1 MGNPTPFQLYIQR
14 LTNINGQQGI
24 NRNHIPVF
32 SRATS

>member
-24 NRNHIPVF
+24 NRGYIPVF
-32 SRATS
+32 SRTIS